1 MGGLGG
7 RLSSL
12 KEYNIEVMLISP
24 SKNKKGAMSIVN
36 DISHEMAQIRRYVGN
51 KMVLQRNLSE
61 ILGVNASKLE
71 IGYIDTDDTL
81 NGCKIHI
88 IHKVA
93 SMEGDITKL
102 YDGKYE
108 IL

>member
-1 MGGLGG
+1 
-7 RLSSL
+7 
-12 KEYNIEVMLISP
+12 
-24 SKNKKGAMSIVN
+24 
-36 DISHEMAQIRRYVGN
+36 
-51 KMVLQRNLSE
+51 MVLHRNLSE

-108 IL
+108 ILSESIKKIYHISLEWGVFCTLSGDDMDRNEMIKIHEKINIPKNISPSTP